1 MKFYTDDILVS
12 CASADHVLYCWNVNR
27 LALVKSIPIQQD
39 VTSLD
44 IYKDEIIT
52 INSNNSVS
60 FIPINDDV
68 SFFWFCFVDLY
79 LFFNSFKLTLPSL
92 NHRLSNRKWVHLVLY
107 QRINYYYLAA
117 QKAKYSCMHKTLWNK
132 RQISRI
138 WWHFIWNELCYSDG
152 CSTTE
157 KSDLVPQ
164 WSCLSFSIVIS
175 NLTFALFIS
184 SLSALFYV
192 VKIGKRV

>member
-79 LFFNSFKLTLPSL
+79 LSLNSFKLTLPNLS
-92 NHRLSNRKWVHLVLY
+92 HRLSN
-107 QRINYYYLAA
+107 
-117 QKAKYSCMHKTLWNK
+117 HK
-132 RQISRI
+132 
-138 WWHFIWNELCYSDG
+138 
-152 CSTTE
+152 
-157 KSDLVPQ
+157 
-164 WSCLSFSIVIS
+164 
-175 NLTFALFIS
+175 
-184 SLSALFYV
+184 
-192 VKIGKRV
+192 

>member
-68 SFFWFCFVDLY
+68 SFFFGFVL
-79 LFFNSFKLTLPSL
+79 LTCTYFL
-92 NHRLSNRKWVHLVLY
+92 
-107 QRINYYYLAA
+107 
-117 QKAKYSCMHKTLWNK
+117 
-132 RQISRI
+132 
-138 WWHFIWNELCYSDG
+138 
-152 CSTTE
+152 
-157 KSDLVPQ
+157 
-164 WSCLSFSIVIS
+164 IV
-175 NLTFALFIS
+175 S
-184 SLSALFYV
+184 SLLFQV
-192 VKIGKRV
+192 